1 MNPYT
6 STSLQYLYLLSFCF
20 LLSLLLNGIL
30 LKFSKNLGKR
40 NTAEYLVRWASEQKP
55 SLGGISFYIVFLV
68 SYSIYSIFFDLNPGT
83 INVQH
88 LGILMACGLA
98 FLMGL
103 SDDAY
108 NTKPLLKFSVQFLSG
123 IILISTGT
131 VITVF
136 PYDMLNYIAT
146 IFWVVAIMNSIN
158 MLDNMDGIT
167 TIVSLAICSIALMIG
182 AYNGQNSSDPFFMT
196 SLIAVIGGL
205 MGFLFY
211 NWNPSKIFMGDTGS
225 QFLGVFLATIGIL
238 YFWNYKDASGIELGT
253 KQFTIMLL
261 AFIVPIIDTTTVVI
275 NRLRRGQSPFIG
287 GKDHTTHHLSYEGF
301 SDRQVGLTMGGLSFF
316 SLVVI
321 WFITHEIETWNL
333 WYAAGFMVYF
343 LMVFGYLYHITRKH
357 KIRDIV
363 NGINQQ
369 REAKKAKPAEKWVD
383 N

>member
-136 PYDMLNYIAT
+136 PYDVLNYIAT

-211 NWNPSKIFMGDTGS
+211 NWNPSKMFMGDTGS